1 MKHHGLGS
9 QGTLPI
15 AQALIVCTLLDLAIN
30 QMPFILVFIKQKY
43 QSRWFLQVVVFS
55 LGFSVKKLQ
64 VRERQCV
71 A

>member
-15 AQALIVCTLLDLAIN
+15 AQALIVCTLLHLAIN